1 MKTLDPQ
8 FQTALASE
16 VTAIAWCWLIEPTQ
30 GAALGFTS
38 FDVMFSIYGT
48 QYEPFTG
55 FSPTADSN
63 SEGVENNNS
72 QDLMGLFTSEQ
83 ISANDIL
90 SGKLDGARVTC
101 FQVDVTNLP
110 LNLTNTPPKYLL
122 IYQRYIKAVTVS
134 DIGFKL
140 ELRDKDW
147 LLSKASIGKITS
159 KFCDHDLGDAFCGVD
174 LTPHTYTQTITSIA
188 SRYEF
193 T

>member
-1 MKTLDPQ
+1 M
-8 FQTALASE
+8 
-16 VTAIAWCWLIEPTQ
+16 
-30 GAALGFTS
+30 
-38 FDVMFSIYGT
+38 
-48 QYEPFTG
+48 
-55 FSPTADSN
+55 
-63 SEGVENNNS
+63 
-72 QDLMGLFTSEQ
+72 
-83 ISANDIL
+83 
-90 SGKLDGARVTC
+90 
-101 FQVDVTNLP
+101 DVTNLP

-193 T
+193 TCDGTFTSDEFSRGKITFNTGNNAGLTRDIATFDYSGNTINLWQSLPHSFAVGDEVNLVAGCRKTLYDCIVRFNNAIKSDSEPHIPSLDLSLNPPIETD